1 LIRQKVIQYFAK
13 AKHTGL
19 GHSQYKL
26 LNSLIAGYQKAIGA
40 VKLPQTPSN
49 FCMIRKLPDIVSIPS
64 IKIPGSTVG
73 VNPFP
78 QVKSSHHCLRSS
90 MSLELTENDRLISE
104 AYRLERL
111 RSYFGDTL
119 RLCDLQVNKQN
130 RLLIDCS
137 QPWIVDQLM
146 GEMNELRW
154 YAWVTVGV
162 HSVALYFAGVKVYAT
177 ATTKPA
183 RKPRQRPSSIAG

>member
-1 LIRQKVIQYFAK
+1 
-13 AKHTGL
+13 
-19 GHSQYKL
+19 
-26 LNSLIAGYQKAIGA
+26 
-40 VKLPQTPSN
+40 
-49 FCMIRKLPDIVSIPS
+49 
-64 IKIPGSTVG
+64 
-73 VNPFP
+73 
-78 QVKSSHHCLRSS
+78 